1 MLKLTATKI
10 IPNIFSQFKNIPEN
24 NWQPL
29 NSGVEIS
36 YIYKD
41 ETTGAAAAFIRY
53 APGTRVKPHQHLGYE
68 HIIVLEGE
76 QSDDDHSYVQ
86 GSLAIQPPTTQ
97 HEIKSVSGCVV
108 LAIWS
113 GPLKFVV

>member
-1 MLKLTATKI
+1 MHKLTATKI
-10 IPNIFSQFKNIPEN
+10 IPNVFTQINNIPAD
-24 NWQPL
+24 NWKLL
-29 NSGVEIS
+29 NPGVEIS

-41 ETTGAAAAFIRY
+41 DTTGTAAAFIRY

-76 QSDDDHSYVQ
+76 QSDDEHSYTQ
-86 GSLAIQPPTTQ
+86 GCLAIQPPTSQ

>member
-1 MLKLTATKI
+1 MPNLTETKI
-10 IPNIFSQFKNIPEN
+10 IPNIFSYFKTISAEN
-24 NWQPL
+24 WRPL
-29 NSGVEIS
+29 NPGVEIS
-36 YIYKD
+36 YLYKD
-41 ETTGAAAAFIRY
+41 EATGAAAAFIRY

-108 LAIWS
+108 LAIWT

>member
-1 MLKLTATKI
+1 MDKLSATKI
-10 IPNIFSQFKNIPEN
+10 IPNILTHAKQIPAE

-29 NSGVEIS
+29 NPGVEIS

-41 ETTGAAAAFIRY
+41 EATGAAAAFIRY
-53 APGTRVKPHQHLGYE
+53 APGTRVRPHQHLGYE

-76 QSDDDHSYVQ
+76 QSDDNYAYVQ

-108 LAIWS
+108 LAIWT
-113 GPLKFVV
+113 GPLKFSI